1 MALPGLPSMDTAHGL
16 PFIATADATNASSV
30 DQAIRVYQAGMPQLS
45 YAGLSE
51 NWLLKECGDLH
62 WNRLAH
68 EHGMDKPEFRDMNG
82 RKAYAAFVALN
93 ISGAM
98 LDSVGENDPF
108 YIRQA
113 FAPAGR
119 AQFFSRQT
127 VATAAGDVAR
137 VDMLSAFVSRR
148 QGRDNRTAGRAALPE
163 AAAARPHSHAQEVGE
178 HARRFD
184 VIARSRRKAM
194 PQRALGPT
202 HADFVFSPC
211 PHNDFNG
218 ANFMYFAA
226 FIALADRAEWR
237 HFRPRPLLAL
247 VSRQVFYFGNV
258 NVGEDVAVHF
268 LAGEFAAD
276 GSLSH
281 RCILF
286 RTEDGAPIAEI
297 FTHKRPARLPDDE

>member
-1 MALPGLPSMDTAHGL
+1 MDTPHGL
-16 PFIATADATNASSV
+16 PFTASAPDESRAG
-30 DQAIRVYQAGMPQLS
+30 QAVRVYRAGMPQLS

-62 WNRLAH
+62 WSRLAH
-68 EHGMDKPEFRDMNG
+68 EYGMDKPEFRDMNG

-93 ISGAM
+93 ITGAV
-98 LDSVGENDPF
+98 LDSVGENDVF
-108 YIRQA
+108 DIRQA

-127 VATAAGDVAR
+127 VAGAAGAVAR

-148 QGRDNRTAGRAALPE
+148 RGRDNRTAGRAALPDN
-163 AAAARPHSHAQEVGE
+163 AAAHRQGHVEEVLE

-184 VIARSRRKAM
+184 IIARSRRKAM
-194 PQRALGPT
+194 PQQALGPAV
-202 HADFVFSPC
+202 ADFVFSPC

-247 VSRQVFYFGNV
+247 QSRQVFYFGNV

-281 RCILF
+281 RCVLF
-286 RTEDGAPIAEI
+286 RIEDGAPIAEI
-297 FTHKRPARLPDDE
+297 FTRKRPARLPDDE